1 MVMKIEEKMETTIVL
16 TSEDVQDIVKQ
27 YLENEGYVIDGIY
40 PQTKRTYIDHTD
52 HEGCMDFD
60 GFRIKANI
68 INKIRT
74 IK

>member
-1 MVMKIEEKMETTIVL
+1 
-16 TSEDVQDIVKQ
+16 VKQ

>member
-40 PQTKRTYIDHTD
+40 PKTKD
-52 HEGCMDFD
+52 HEGCMNFD